1 MRFQHETPT
10 SCCGEES
17 VRLVNTE
24 VSIQLYELLVDESDE
39 AKEFHRNIRAY
50 NSIFAFTSFGVRLD
64 KELASSRKGVYTFK
78 AQDGNN
84 PNVPFDRE
92 IIVHEH
98 SGNKYRVKHYYGC
111 YGPLQYPLLFPNGE
125 VGWHQGMHKYKS
137 KRGASTSEVANVSQN
152 VPTYTSANEVFHKE
166 EQGVRRKSKSCVSSR
181 EYYCYKFQ
189 IRKGEKTILLLCGR
203 LLQQFV
209 IDMYIK
215 LETTSLE
222 FFRLEKALLIRE
234 ILQGIVDSIMAAEYR
249 GDKVGQRVILPASFI
264 GGPRDMRRRYMDA
277 MALVQHFGKP
287 DLFITRICNPDWAEI
302 KENLCEGQL
311 AEDRPDLVTRVFRAK
326 LQDLKDRIFKKKI
339 FGPVAAHVFVV
350 EFQKRGLPHIHLLII
365 LEQGYK
371 IISADQYDKF
381 ISTELPDEEEYP
393 LLHDLVVKHMMH
405 GPCGKHHPTNSC
417 MKDGQCMNHY
427 PRPFSNKSI
436 QGKDGYPIYKR
447 RNDGKTVNVRGM
459 RMNTQWV
466 VPYNPYLLTRYNCHI
481 NVESCSGVKA
491 IKYLYKYIYKYKG
504 HDRYDVYVESD
515 DGEKVVDEIQ
525 NFQDARWMSPPEA
538 LWRIYEFNLSEIKPP
553 VINLQ
558 LHLPDRQTTNP
569 REGERYYL
577 RLLLNHVRGPLSF
590 NDLLTV
596 NGRECETFKEAA
608 KKRGLLESDNS
619 ISECLREAVL
629 FKKPSALRNLFAT
642 ILVHC
647 NPTDIKK
654 LWKIYYEDMSE
665 DFRKIH
671 DNSPVAQLQCTLK
684 SINYFLESM
693 GKKIDKYDLPKLDHR
708 RDNGTEKTFL
718 YRALIANLISRGM
731 IALATTTSGVASAIL
746 PGGRTAH
753 SRFDIPL
760 QTTDTTI
767 TDMSKQS
774 GGATLIRKSKL
785 IIWDEATM
793 TNRQTI
799 ES

>member
-50 NSIFAFTSFGVRLD
+50 NSIFVFTSFGVRLD
-64 KELASSRKGVYTFK
+64 KELASSSKGVYTFK

-137 KRGASTSEVANVSQN
+137 KRGASTSEVANVNQN

-189 IRKGEKTILLLCGR
+189 ILKGEKTILLLCGR

-249 GDKVGQRVILPASFI
+249 GDKVGQRVIMPASFI
-264 GGPRDMRRRYMDA
+264 RGPRDMRRRYMDA

-491 IKYLYKYIYKYKG
+491 IKILL
-504 HDRYDVYVESD
+504 
-515 DGEKVVDEIQ
+515 
-525 NFQDARWMSPPEA
+525 N
-538 LWRIYEFNLSEIKPP
+538 
-553 VINLQ
+553 VIA
-558 LHLPDRQTTNP
+558 NP

-671 DNSPVAQLQCTLK
+671 DNSPVAQLQCMLK